1 MSSRNK
7 GLACGGLFLLLT
19 VAAFALLLRGQDPG
33 QLWSALIQ
41 ADPRWLAV
49 GAGCMACYFC
59 CEARNIRTG
68 LSLFGSSASYPA
80 CLRYALTGFFF
91 SSITPSASGGQPMQL
106 LAMHQDGHPAAPGVL
121 ALLTEFFSFQLAGA
135 VLAVGGFLLCRQEL
149 LALDKAVQLCFLV
162 GAGLNL
168 VVVLLLCTALFSPRL
183 LPFLWGK
190 LMIPAGKLFPRRA
203 EGWAAWGRAQWAD
216 LRRCTHCYRTNKKK
230 LAGMVAVSLLQLAA
244 CHSIPY
250 WVYLAFG
257 LENARLVGVIGMQ
270 AVLFLSVSSLPLPGA
285 VGLSEGGFLLLYRS
299 LFPPA
304 LISGAMILSRV
315 LSFYLCLAVSGAALC
330 ASCLFRSSR
339 KNAPASCE

>member
-1 MSSRNK
+1 M
-7 GLACGGLFLLLT
+7 
-19 VAAFALLLRGQDPG
+19 
-33 QLWSALIQ
+33 
-41 ADPRWLAV
+41 
-49 GAGCMACYFC
+49 
-59 CEARNIRTG
+59 
-68 LSLFGSSASYPA
+68 
-80 CLRYALTGFFF
+80 
-91 SSITPSASGGQPMQL
+91 
-106 LAMHQDGHPAAPGVL
+106 
-121 ALLTEFFSFQLAGA
+121 
-135 VLAVGGFLLCRQEL
+135 
-149 LALDKAVQLCFLV
+149 

-168 VVVLLLCTALFSPRL
+168 VVVLLLCTALLSPRL

-216 LRRCTHCYRTNKKK
+216 LRRCTHCYLTNKKK
-230 LAGMVAVSLLQLAA
+230 LSGMVAVSLLQLAA

-257 LENARLVGVIGMQ
+257 LENASLVGVIGMQ

-330 ASCLFRSSR
+330 ASCLFRSSG

>member
-121 ALLTEFFSFQLAGA
+121 ALMTEFFSFQLAGT

-168 VVVLLLCTALFSPRL
+168 VVVLLLCTALLSP
-183 LPFLWGK
+183 
-190 LMIPAGKLFPRRA
+190 
-203 EGWAAWGRAQWAD
+203 
-216 LRRCTHCYRTNKKK
+216 
-230 LAGMVAVSLLQLAA
+230 
-244 CHSIPY
+244 
-250 WVYLAFG
+250 
-257 LENARLVGVIGMQ
+257 
-270 AVLFLSVSSLPLPGA
+270 PL
-285 VGLSEGGFLLLYRS
+285 
-299 LFPPA
+299 
-304 LISGAMILSRV
+304 
-315 LSFYLCLAVSGAALC
+315 
-330 ASCLFRSSR
+330 
-339 KNAPASCE
+339 